1 LTFLL
6 CSRSQPC
13 GAFASM
19 LNAGKEGDMDPRQ
32 RLVKEDADRAAE
44 QRSRSLRLFFAQW
57 AKRHWP
63 DRVQFR
69 RRRAS

>member
-1 LTFLL
+1 
-6 CSRSQPC
+6 
-13 GAFASM
+13 M

-44 QRSRSLRLFFAQW
+44 RRSRSLRLFFAQW